1 MHLQWSQVS
10 ITEEMK
16 EDVVFKVKIT
26 KILMIAFL
34 IGIFIGLSKNTVNE
48 SKAQVKIVHEEVEIE
63 YLNGEEK
70 WAWTGIY

>member
-1 MHLQWSQVS
+1 
-10 ITEEMK
+10 MK

>member
-1 MHLQWSQVS
+1 
-10 ITEEMK
+10 MK
-16 EDVVFKVKIT
+16 EDVVFKAKIT

-34 IGIFIGLSKNTVNE
+34 IGVFIGLSKNTVNE

-70 WAWTGIY
+70 WAWIGIY

>member
-1 MHLQWSQVS
+1 M
-10 ITEEMK
+10 
-16 EDVVFKVKIT
+16 FKVKIT

-34 IGIFIGLSKNTVNE
+34 IGVFIGLSKNTVNE

-70 WAWTGIY
+70 